1 MRFRTTKSGFL
12 TSNPQRIRETPSDTM
27 RPPADRR
34 FDTSGAG
41 LDLPARSRPHYGVRW
56 PIVFGVATLLGIV
69 SSVLAVQFT
78 RALGKPVTDWAW
90 LVVLNC
96 TYWYLWAIFTPAIVW
111 LSQHFRFERQ
121 GLVRAVLIHLPSVA
135 LFSFAHIAAMAGMQW
150 WLMMASSRSF
160 SWWVEVKRSALQNFD
175 WEMMTYWAIAGL
187 SHAVLYYRES
197 RDRALRAS
205 QLETQLVEAQ
215 MAALQQQLQPHF
227 LFNTLHAISALM
239 HKDVEAADRTLT
251 RLSDLLRM
259 TLESLGRHEN
269 RLKAEL
275 DFLAKYLEIEQ
286 TRFADRL
293 TVRFD
298 VDPDTLDALV
308 PTLLLQPLVENAI
321 KHGISKKSG
330 PGHIDITARPEHG
343 KLWIEVR
350 DDGLGLSETAL
361 TALQKG
367 IGVSTTRARLQH
379 QFGAD
384 FRFEFHR
391 LEQGVAV
398 VVAVPWRT
406 ETHAAVPQLHEGGAS
421 APPTHERNDRTVIG
435 RMGATGARA

>member
-1 MRFRTTKSGFL
+1 MK
-12 TSNPQRIRETPSDTM
+12 PPSDQLL
-27 RPPADRR
+27 
-34 FDTSGAG
+34 DTSGAG
-41 LDLPARSRPHYGVRW
+41 IDLPAPARPRYGLRW
-56 PIVFGVATLLGIV
+56 PVVLGVATILAIL
-69 SSVLAVQFT
+69 SSALAISFT
-78 RALGKPVTDWAW
+78 RALGRPATNWTS
-90 LVVLNC
+90 LVVLNA
-96 TYWYLWAIFTPAIVW
+96 TYWYVWALFTPSIVW

-121 GLVRAVLIHLPSVA
+121 GLVRAFLIHVPSVA
-135 LFSFAHIAAMAGMQW
+135 LFSFAHIACMAGIQW
-150 WLMMASSRSF
+150 WLASGNLSYPFWS
-160 SWWVEVKRSALQNFD
+160 EVKRAALMNFD

-197 RDRALRAS
+197 RDRALRTS
-205 QLETQLVEAQ
+205 QLETKLIEAR
-215 MAALQQQLQPHF
+215 MSALQHQLQPHF

-239 HKDVEAADRTLT
+239 HRDVDAADRTLM

-259 TLESLGRHEN
+259 TLENLGRHEST
-269 RLKAEL
+269 LKAEL
-275 DFLAKYLEIEQ
+275 DFLSKYLEIEQ

-293 TVRFD
+293 VVRFD
-298 VDPDTLDALV
+298 VEPEALDALL

-321 KHGISKKSG
+321 KHGVSKKLE
-330 PGHIDITARPEHG
+330 PGHIDIRARQDHD

-350 DDGLGLSETAL
+350 DDGCGLSDTAL

-398 VVAVPWRT
+398 VVAVPWRIDAR
-406 ETHAAVPQLHEGGAS
+406 AAERE
-421 APPTHERNDRTVIG
+421 HERDTSLHPQSGHGDDRLTG
-435 RMGATGARA
+435 TMGINRYQTPALRRPYLGHSL